1 MAPSKKDEIPSDLE
15 GIQRSQSPSNCSQE
29 EGTSQRIDDAV
40 FGEVSEDGPNYRNVG
55 WIATVALMTKT
66 QIGLGVLSIPQTF
79 DALGLIPGILCLI
92 AVAVITTWS
101 DYMIGVFKKRHPQ
114 VYGIDDAGYLIF
126 GRIGREFLA
135 TVFMLYWIFVAG
147 SAMLGISIGLNSVSS
162 HAACTAVFV
171 AVAAVLG
178 FSFASIRTLGKIG
191 WLAWIGLVC
200 IMTAIFCVTV
210 AVGVQDRPAAA
221 PSPEE
226 GHWQSDWKLI
236 NHPSFVDGITAVSS
250 HIFAF
255 SGTPAFFQIAAE
267 MREPKHYTR
276 SLITCQSIVTIT
288 YITIGIVVYFYCGSY
303 VASPALGSAGAL
315 MKKVCYG
322 FALPGLIVTAMLM
335 THIPAK
341 YLFIRLLR
349 GTKHLNSNGIVHWA
363 TWLGCTGG
371 VTVIAYIIASA
382 IPVFGG
388 LVSLIGALLGTMM
401 CFQPYGCMWLYDNW
415 HKGKKSKSAKWCLM
429 VGWSAFVIIIGTFMT
444 VAGTYGSI
452 VGINNSLKADGGTS
466 PWSCADN
473 ANSAGGAH

>member
-1 MAPSKKDEIPSDLE
+1 MAPKKEQNPNGLE
-15 GIQRSQSPSNCSQE
+15 GLDDLHHSPSQDD
-29 EGTSQRIDDAV
+29 TTMRIDDAV
-40 FGEVSEDGPNYRNVG
+40 FGEVSEGGPNYRNVG

-79 DALGLIPGILCLI
+79 DALGLIPGIICLI
-92 AVAVITTWS
+92 VVSSITTWS
-101 DYMIGVFKKRHPQ
+101 DYMIGVFKRRHPH
-114 VYGIDDAGYLIF
+114 VYGIDDAGYLMF
-126 GRIGREFLA
+126 GRIGREVLA

-147 SAMLGISIGLNSVSS
+147 SAMLGISIGLNSVST

-171 AVAAVLG
+171 AVAAILG
-178 FSFASIRTLGKIG
+178 FCFASIRTLGKIG

-210 AVGVQDRPAAA
+210 AVGLQDRPAAA
-221 PSPEE
+221 PTE
-226 GHWQSDWKLI
+226 GHWESDYKLF
-236 NHPSFVDGITAVSS
+236 NHPTFVDGITAVSS

-267 MREPKHYTR
+267 MREQKHYTR
-276 SLITCQSIVTIT
+276 SLLTCQSIVTVT
-288 YITIGIVVYFYCGSY
+288 YITIGIVVYYYCGSY
-303 VASPALGSAGAL
+303 VTSPALGSAGLL

-341 YLFIRLLR
+341 YMFIRLLR

-363 TWLGCTGG
+363 TWLACTGS
-371 VTVIAYIIASA
+371 VTIIAYIIASA

-388 LVSLIGALLGTMM
+388 LVSLIGALLGTLM
-401 CFQPYGCMWLYDNW
+401 CFQPYGCFWLFDNW
-415 HKGKKSKSAKWCLM
+415 TKGKKDKTFKWCFM
-429 VGWSAFVIIIGTFMT
+429 VGWSVFVIVSGTFMM

-452 VGINNSLKADGGTS
+452 VGINNSLKANGGS
-466 PWSCADN
+466 GPWSCADN
-473 ANSAGGAH
+473 SNSGSAGH

>member
-1 MAPSKKDEIPSDLE
+1 MSPSKKEEIPSDLE
-15 GIQRSQSPSNCSQE
+15 GIQRSNSNCSQV

-40 FGEVSEDGPNYRNVG
+40 FGEVSEDGPNYRN
-55 WIATVALMTKT
+55 
-66 QIGLGVLSIPQTF
+66 
-79 DALGLIPGILCLI
+79 
-92 AVAVITTWS
+92 
-101 DYMIGVFKKRHPQ
+101 

-191 WLAWIGLVC
+191 WLAWVGLVC

-221 PSPEE
+221 PSPEH
-226 GHWQSDWKLI
+226 GHWESDWKLF
-236 NHPSFVDGITAVSS
+236 NHPTFVDGITAVSS

-341 YLFIRLLR
+341 YMFIRLLR

-363 TWLGCTGG
+363 TWLACTGS
-371 VTVIAYIIASA
+371 VTIIAYIIASA

-415 HKGKKSKSAKWCLM
+415 NKGLKNRSLKWYFM
-429 VGWSAFVIIIGTFMT
+429 VGWSAFVILAGTFMM

-452 VGINNSLKADGGTS
+452 VGINNSLKANGGTS

>member
-1 MAPSKKDEIPSDLE
+1 MLPSKKEEIPSDLE
-15 GIQRSQSPSNCSQE
+15 GIQRSNSNCSQN

-79 DALGLIPGILCLI
+79 DALGLIPGIICLI
-92 AVAVITTWS
+92 VVAVITTWS
-101 DYMIGVFKKRHPQ
+101 DYMIGVFKRRHPQ

-191 WLAWIGLVC
+191 WLAWVGLVC

-221 PSPEE
+221 PRPEE
-226 GHWQSDWKLI
+226 GHWKSDWKLVG
-236 NHPSFVDGITAVSS
+236 NPSFVDGITAVSS

-288 YITIGIVVYFYCGSY
+288 YITIGIVVYYYCGSY

-341 YLFIRLLR
+341 YMFIRLLR
-349 GTKHLNSNGIVHWA
+349 GTKHLNSNGMVHWA
-363 TWLGCTGG
+363 TWLACTGS
-371 VTVIAYIIASA
+371 VTIIAYIIASA

-415 HKGKKSKSAKWCLM
+415 NKGLMNRSLKWYFM
-429 VGWSAFVIIIGTFMT
+429 VCWSIFVIIAGTFMM

-452 VGINNSLKADGGTS
+452 VGINNSLKANGGTS